1 MLYDHSCHVCLQVLS
16 GHEGPVVSVAFSPS
30 PASTALASVSWDKTL
45 KLWNAVESGS
55 SHETIELTADGMS
68 VKVVSCLVISLIG
81 VVALHMG
88 T

>member
-1 MLYDHSCHVCLQVLS
+1 MVSGYCCHVCLQILS
-16 GHEGPVVSVAFSPS
+16 GHEGPVVSVAFSPN

-68 VKVVSCLVISLIG
+68 VKVESPFL
-81 VVALHMG
+81 
-88 T
+88 

>member
-1 MLYDHSCHVCLQVLS
+1 MVSGYCCHVCLQVLS

-45 KLWNAVESGS
+45 KLWNAVESGG

-68 VKVVSCLVISLIG
+68 VEVESPFL
-81 VVALHMG
+81 
-88 T
+88 